1 MESSEGR
8 GGARLP
14 QDSNT
19 ANSRPD
25 TAGRRE
31 ARSGKA
37 ENFIT
42 HSCALLCELLILV
55 GLETSGASGCG
66 AGPARPQHPPAHPT
80 ILLAD
85 IKLSK

>member
-1 MESSEGR
+1 MESLEGR

-42 HSCALLCELLILV
+42 HSCGLLCVLLILV
-55 GLETSGASGCG
+55 VVGLERGGAGGCG
-66 AGPARPQHPPAHPT
+66 AGPARPRHPPAHPT
-80 ILLAD
+80 SYCE
-85 IKLSK
+85 K